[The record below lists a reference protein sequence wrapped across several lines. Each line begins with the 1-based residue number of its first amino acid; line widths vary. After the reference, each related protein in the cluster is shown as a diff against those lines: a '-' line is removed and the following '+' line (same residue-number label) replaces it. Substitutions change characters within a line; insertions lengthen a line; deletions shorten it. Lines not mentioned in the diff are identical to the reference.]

1 MRSDSVVCV
10 FVCGNIHR
18 LVNEMLL
25 VKYVN
30 MPYVRFEV
38 GHKTLRSNR
47 ECESFWQF
55 RSCWIMNVWL
65 ESIVSQRILIVFVK
79 NIQP

>member
-47 ECESFWQF
+47 ECESF
-55 RSCWIMNVWL
+55 
-65 ESIVSQRILIVFVK
+65 
-79 NIQP
+79 